1 MTIQEIIA
9 ELTYNSGRFPHLAVT
24 EAIKQRE
31 EITPAL
37 LHIIENATTN
47 IEDIALQ
54 EDYMGHIITMYLLA
68 QFRERRAYPLLVD
81 FVSADQKL
89 VEQALGDVIT
99 EDLGRM
105 LASVCGGDVGLIC
118 GMVENTDLDEYVRNA
133 ALEALVVLVAQE
145 VKTRDEIIAYFQSLF
160 HGRLERE
167 YGFVWSSLVS
177 HCCDLY
183 PGEMAEEIEQAFSDG
198 LVDTTLIRAQDV
210 NWYLKKGKDFALAKL
225 TQDHNMRF
233 IEDTV
238 HDLAGWACFQE
249 SQRLT
254 KKIPTEQTWA
264 TTMQWQAKPKIGRN
278 APCPCGSGKKYKKC
292 CGI

>member
-1 MTIQEIIA
+1 MTTQEIIA
-9 ELTYNSGRFPHLAVT
+9 ELTYNSGVFPQHAVT

-37 LHIIENATTN
+37 MHIIENATTN

-54 EDYMGHIITMYLLA
+54 EDYMGHIFAMYLLA
-68 QFRERRAYPLLVD
+68 QFREKRSYPILVD

-118 GMVENTDLDEYVRNA
+118 GMVENVKLDKYVRSA

-145 VKTRDEIIAYFQSLF
+145 VKTRGEIIAYFQSLF
-160 HGRLERE
+160 HGKLERNFD
-167 YGFVWSSLVS
+167 FVWSSLVS

-183 PGEMAEEIEQAFSDG
+183 PGEMAEEIEQAYSDG
-198 LVDTTLIRAQDV
+198 LVDTTFIGVQDV
-210 NWYLKKGKDFALAKL
+210 NWCLEKGKYFALAKL
-225 TQDHNMRF
+225 AQDNNKHF
-233 IEDTV
+233 IEDTA
-238 HDLAGWACFQE
+238 HDMAGWACFQD
-249 SQRLT
+249 SQRFT
-254 KKIPTEQTWA
+254 TTSPTEQTWQ
-264 TTMQWQAKPKIGRN
+264 TTQWQVKPKVGRN

-292 CGI
+292 CGK